1 MYRVTKK
8 FDKRGPE
15 MLIGNFNDEAK
26 AKQEIEKR
34 LNDDVHMLIKG
45 TIYCLYEGFDLMYE
59 VDQSSMHTESSG
71 SQKAEETSG
80 GGKGSGQSFR
90 PSPLQ
95 TAPRP
100 KGTPPTSWTRPE
112 EDEDEDKK

>member
-15 MLIGNFNDEAK
+15 TLIGNFPDEAK
-26 AKQEIEKR
+26 ARQEINKR
-34 LNDDVHMLIKG
+34 LTADIDMLIKG
-45 TIYCLYEGFDLMYE
+45 TIYCLYEGFDLIVE
-59 VDQSSMHTESSG
+59 IDQSSLETGSAS
-71 SQKAEETSG
+71 SQKSEETSG
-80 GGKGSGQSFR
+80 GGKGTGQSFR

-95 TAPRP
+95 TSPRP

-112 EDEDEDKK
+112 EDEDKDK